1 MGYFFDGLCFHV
13 AIADG
18 GANVGLPLW
27 GGHEETAGGGGHHG
41 TAVKDRVGVVWGG
54 MDVLHKCLCAG
65 LFAEVVGII

>member
-18 GANVGLPLW
+18 CSGCGGANVGLPLR

-41 TAVKDRVGVVWGG
+41 TAVEDRVGVVG
-54 MDVLHKCLCAG
+54 
-65 LFAEVVGII
+65 

>member
-1 MGYFFDGLCFHV
+1 MAV
-13 AIADG
+13 P
-18 GANVGLPLW
+18 GAAGRILDSHSGEVMRRQ
-27 GGHEETAGGGGHHG
+27 TAGGGGHHG